1 MLFGTSRLQQTYW
14 LCVMNAESTNSAE
27 KLLVSVGLPPDFVL
41 ALAQESDWSL
51 IIKLHAVFE
60 AVIASLIV
68 KQLKTPD
75 VEKVVSHLDF
85 NNVKSGKVAF
95 ARALGLI
102 DSREVAFLRG
112 LSELRNALV
121 HDIKNVQFNLREHV
135 RSLDDPQLKRFKS
148 EFGASVCALEN
159 GERMY
164 TDLLERKPA
173 QIVLLAAYSCLL
185 MLQFNVSA
193 KARNAL
199 VEILMQRT
207 GK

>member
-1 MLFGTSRLQQTYW
+1 
-14 LCVMNAESTNSAE
+14 MNAESTNSAE

-75 VEKVVSHLDF
+75 VEEVVSHLDF

>member
-1 MLFGTSRLQQTYW
+1 
-14 LCVMNAESTNSAE
+14 MNAELTNSAE
-27 KLLVSVGLPPDFVL
+27 KLLASVGLPPDFMR
-41 ALAQESDWSL
+41 ALVQESDWSL

-75 VEKVVSHLDF
+75 VEEVVSHLDF

-102 DSREVAFLRG
+102 DSKEVAFLRG

-135 RSLDDPQLKRFKS
+135 RSLDDPQLKKFKS

-164 TDLLERKPA
+164 MELLKQKPA
-173 QIVLLAAYSCLL
+173 QIVLLAAYNCLVI
-185 MLQFNVSA
+185 LQFNVSA

>member
-1 MLFGTSRLQQTYW
+1 MNTEPTS
-14 LCVMNAESTNSAE
+14 SAE
-27 KLLVSVGLPPDFVL
+27 KLLASVGLPPNFVL
-41 ALAQESDWSL
+41 ALVQESDWSL

-75 VEKVVSHLDF
+75 VEEVVSHLDF

-102 DSREVAFLRG
+102 DSRQAAFLRG

-121 HDIKNVQFNLREHV
+121 HDIKKVQFNLREHV
-135 RSLDDPQLKRFKS
+135 RSLDNPQLKKFKS

-159 GERMY
+159 GKRMY
-164 TDLLERKPA
+164 TDLLEQNPA

-193 KARNAL
+193 KNRNAL
-199 VEILMQRT
+199 VEILMQQV

>member
-75 VEKVVSHLDF
+75 VEEVVSHLDF

-102 DSREVAFLRG
+102 DSREVAFLSG

>member
-1 MLFGTSRLQQTYW
+1 MSAEPTSS
-14 LCVMNAESTNSAE
+14 VE
-27 KLLVSVGLPPDFVL
+27 KLLASVGLPPDFLL
-41 ALAQESDWSL
+41 ALLQESNWSL

-60 AVIASLIV
+60 AVIASLIL

-75 VEKVVSHLDF
+75 VEEVISHLDF

-102 DSREVAFLRG
+102 DSKDVAFLRG

-121 HDIKNVQFNLREHV
+121 HDIKNVKFNLQEHV
-135 RSLDDPQLKRFKS
+135 RSLDDPQLKKFKNA
-148 EFGASVCALEN
+148 FGASVCALEN
-159 GERMY
+159 GERTY
-164 TDLLERKPA
+164 TDLLDREPA

-193 KARNAL
+193 KNRNAL
-199 VEILMQRT
+199 VEVLMQRV

>member
-75 VEKVVSHLDF
+75 VEEVVSHLDF

>member
-1 MLFGTSRLQQTYW
+1 
-14 LCVMNAESTNSAE
+14 MNAEPTNSAE
-27 KLLVSVGLPPDFVL
+27 KLLASVGLPPDFVL
-41 ALAQESDWSL
+41 ALVQESDWSL

-75 VEKVVSHLDF
+75 VEEVISHLDF
-85 NNVKSGKVAF
+85 NNVKSGKVTL

-102 DSREVAFLRG
+102 DSRDVAFLRG

-121 HDIKNVQFNLREHV
+121 HDIKNLQFNLREHV
-135 RSLDDPQLKRFKS
+135 RSLNDPQLKKFKS
-148 EFGASVCALEN
+148 EFGASVCALKN

-193 KARNAL
+193 KNRNVL
-199 VEILMQRT
+199 VEILMQRV

>member
-135 RSLDDPQLKRFKS
+135 RSLDDPQLKKFKS

>member
-1 MLFGTSRLQQTYW
+1 
-14 LCVMNAESTNSAE
+14 MNAESTNSAE

-75 VEKVVSHLDF
+75 VEEVVSHLDF

-102 DSREVAFLRG
+102 DSREVAFLSG

>member
-1 MLFGTSRLQQTYW
+1 
-14 LCVMNAESTNSAE
+14 MNAEPTNSAE
-27 KLLVSVGLPPDFVL
+27 KLLACVGLPPDFVL
-41 ALAQESDWSL
+41 ALVQESDWSL

-75 VEKVVSHLDF
+75 VEEVVSHLDF

-121 HDIKNVQFNLREHV
+121 HDIKNMQFNLREHV
-135 RSLDDPQLKRFKS
+135 RSLDDPRLKKFKS

-159 GERMY
+159 GGCMY
-164 TDLLERKPA
+164 TELLERKPT

-193 KARNAL
+193 KDRNAI
-199 VEILMQRT
+199 VEIGTCQ
-207 GK
+207 

>member
-1 MLFGTSRLQQTYW
+1 
-14 LCVMNAESTNSAE
+14 MNAEPTSSAE
-27 KLLVSVGLPPDFVL
+27 KLLASVGLPPNFVL
-41 ALAQESDWSL
+41 ALVQESNWSL

-75 VEKVVSHLDF
+75 VEEVVSHLDF

-112 LSELRNALV
+112 LSELRNTLV
-121 HDIKNVQFNLREHV
+121 HDIKKVQFNLREHV
-135 RSLDDPQLKRFKS
+135 RSLDNPQLKKFKS
-148 EFGASVCALEN
+148 EFGASVCALDN
-159 GERMY
+159 GKRMY
-164 TDLLERKPA
+164 TDLLERNPA

-185 MLQFNVSA
+185 MLQLNVSA
-193 KARNAL
+193 KNRNAL
-199 VEILMQRT
+199 VEILMQRV